1 MTQRFLL
8 KQLVL
13 LVMICTM
20 NQIYCQQNYKI
31 FTGPLASVNTD
42 FKPLGK
48 DVLGSPYLTANFVP
62 ALVGDSQEVVQIRY
76 DAYSDKIEVLNDGK
90 VYEVPKSEELSRFKL
105 TTTGVIIVYLKDYN
119 GYFFRLVEGKNQLL
133 KKETIKLQVT
143 KTSVEPNSTIKEGY
157 SKFERIS
164 PTYFI
169 VSDQKIM
176 KAPKN
181 NKELLSYF
189 PEKKSELEDFM
200 KANKINVKQEES
212 LVKMVTFL
220 NK

>member
-13 LVMICTM
+13 MMMICSI

-31 FTGPLASVNTD
+31 YTGPLASVNSDLKT
-42 FKPLGK
+42 LG
-48 DVLGSPYLTANFVP
+48 DNVIGSPYLTANFVP
-62 ALVGDSQEVVQIRY
+62 AIVGDSSEEVQIRY
-76 DAYSDKIEVLNDGK
+76 DAYSDKIEVLKDGK
-90 VYEVPKSEELSRFKL
+90 VYEVPKSEDVSKFKL
-105 TTTGVIIVYLKDYN
+105 KTTDVVIVYLKDYD

-181 NKELLSYF
+181 NKELLGYF
-189 PEKKSELEDFM
+189 PEKKPELEDFM

-212 LVKMVTFL
+212 LVKVITFL

>member
-13 LVMICTM
+13 VMMICSI

-31 FTGPLASVNTD
+31 YTGPLASVNSDLKTLAD
-42 FKPLGK
+42 N
-48 DVLGSPYLTANFVP
+48 VIGSPYLTANFVP
-62 ALVGDSQEVVQIRY
+62 AIVGDSSEEVQIRY
-76 DAYSDKIEVLNDGK
+76 DAYSDKIEVLKDGK
-90 VYEVPKSEELSRFKL
+90 VYEVPKSEDVSKFKL
-105 TTTGVIIVYLKDYN
+105 KTTDVVIVYLKDYD

-133 KKETIKLQVT
+133 KKEKIKIQVT
-143 KTSVEPNSTIKEGY
+143 KSSIEPNSLIKEGY

-181 NKELLSYF
+181 NKELLGYF
-189 PEKKSELEDFM
+189 PEKKPELEDFM

-212 LVKMVTFL
+212 LVKVITFL

>member
-1 MTQRFLL
+1 M
-8 KQLVL
+8 
-13 LVMICTM
+13 
-20 NQIYCQQNYKI
+20 YCQQNYKI
-31 FTGPLASVNTD
+31 YTGPLASVNTE
-42 FKPLGK
+42 FKSLGNN
-48 DVLGSPYLTANFVP
+48 VIGSPYLTANFVT
-62 ALVGDSQEVVQIRY
+62 ATVGDSTEEVQIRY
-76 DAYSDKIEVLNDGK
+76 DAYSDKIEVLKEDK
-90 VYEVPKSEELSRFKL
+90 VYEVPKSEDLSKFKL
-105 TTTGVIIVYLKDYN
+105 KTTGVVIVYLKDYD

-133 KKETIKLQVT
+133 KKEKIKIQVT
-143 KTSVEPNSTIKEGY
+143 KSSIEPNSLIKEGY

-181 NKELLSYF
+181 NKELLGYF
-189 PEKKSELEDFM
+189 PEKKPELEDFM

-212 LVKMVTFL
+212 LVKVITFL